1 MLYKERAN
9 QYADLAIHQAENGN
23 MVVMN
28 PEGEEI
34 INCECDHVK
43 IMLRKN
49 LLFPFLARKPIITL
63 ERRFYEMAYV
73 TSNLKKPVEPKFKP
87 HGIVFGKS
95 TVGEFVVDLWRNNA
109 YDDDVIREKLSSH
122 DEIVN
127 KPLINKIK
135 VKRKAS

>member
-9 QYADLAIHQAENGN
+9 QYANMSIHQADNGN

-28 PEGEEI
+28 PEGQEI

-49 LLFPFLARKPIITL
+49 LLFPFLARRPIITL

-87 HGIVFGKS
+87 HGVVFGKS
-95 TVGEFVVDLWRNNA
+95 SVGELAVDLWRNNA
-109 YDDDVIREKLSSH
+109 YEDDIIREKLSSN

-127 KPLINKIK
+127 VNVVEKIK
-135 VKRKAS
+135 VKRKVS